1 LAPDTAEK
9 KHAMTDTTRRD
20 TMVTLAAIAAGSV
33 MSGPAQSQQAGG
45 PLGGGPLAA
54 GASGPF
60 TTQPWLGGSRL
71 QMAGY
76 AVERVTFPSQH
87 VPVVGNLFLPSG
99 EERKPAIVVIGPVG
113 FVKEQAP
120 LQYAS
125 RLVHEGYVT
134 LIFDPRFHGESGGE
148 PRRFESGAE
157 KVKDLSAAVDFL
169 AQRPDVDPA
178 RIHVLG
184 VCQGVNWT
192 IEAAIL
198 DSRIR
203 AISVVA
209 GHYLTPEVA
218 TMYLGTRA
226 NVEARFAKSQASE
239 ARYRDSGQVDYIN
252 IVSPS
257 LAQPDPNALLTAPPI
272 QMFYIRWADR
282 SPFLAHRG
290 LWENRLTAMSE
301 HLIWGHRIDHAVP
314 KLRTPTLMIHAD
326 RAASGIEIPRKLF
339 TAMPAEKKELV
350 WLGGQGQL
358 QFYEDPLTIEQ
369 AVPHIARF
377 FA

>member
-1 LAPDTAEK
+1 
-9 KHAMTDTTRRD
+9 MTNTTRRD
-20 TMVTLAAIAAGSV
+20 TLIALAAFSAGTA
-33 MSGPAQSQQAGG
+33 MTGPAHSQSVGG
-45 PLGGGPLAA
+45 PLGGGPLAS
-54 GASGPF
+54 GSPSGPF
-60 TTQPWLGGSRL
+60 STQPWIGGNRL
-71 QMAGY
+71 QIAGY
-76 AVERVTFPSQH
+76 AVERVTYLSQN

-99 EERKPAIVVIGPVG
+99 EGRKPAIIVIGPVG

-125 RLVHEGYVT
+125 RLVREGYVT

-148 PRRFESGAE
+148 PRRFESGVE

-169 AQRPDVDPA
+169 AQRQDVDPA

-192 IEAAIL
+192 IEAAIV
-198 DSRIR
+198 DTRIR

-218 TMYLGTRA
+218 TMYLGAPANIENRLAKGRAAETR
-226 NVEARFAKSQASE
+226 FKT
-239 ARYRDSGQVDYIN
+239 SGQLDYIN

-257 LAQPDPNALLTAPPI
+257 LTQPDPDALLTAPPI

-282 SPFLAHRG
+282 TPFLAHRG

-301 HLIWGHRIDHAVP
+301 HLIWGHRIDQAVP
-314 KLRTPTLMIHAD
+314 KLKTPTLMIHAD
-326 RAASGIEIPRKLF
+326 RAASGGDIPRRLF
-339 TAMPAEKKELV
+339 AGIPTEKKELV

-369 AVPHIARF
+369 ATPHIARF

>member
-1 LAPDTAEK
+1 MSNDRLK
-9 KHAMTDTTRRD
+9 TRR
-20 TMVTLAAIAAGSV
+20 AALTTIGSAALTGVLMTSGSNAQQ
-33 MSGPAQSQQAGG
+33 PAAGG
-45 PLGGGPLAA
+45 PLGGGPLAS
-54 GASGPF
+54 GAPSGPF
-60 TTQPWLGGSRL
+60 TTQPWLGGNRL

-76 AVERVTFPSQH
+76 AVERVTYPSQN
-87 VPVVGNLFLPSG
+87 VPVVGNLFLPAG
-99 EERKPAIVVIGPVG
+99 EGRKPAVIVIGPVG

-125 RLVHEGYVT
+125 RLVREGYVT

-148 PRRFESGAE
+148 PRRFESGEE
-157 KVKDLSAAVDFL
+157 KVKDLSAAVEFL

-198 DSRIR
+198 DRRIR
-203 AISVVA
+203 AIAVVA

-218 TMYLGTRA
+218 TMYLGAPTNIENRLAKSRA
-226 NVEARFAKSQASE
+226 AEARFKA
-239 ARYRDSGQVDYIN
+239 SGQVDYIN

-257 LAQPDPNALLTAPPI
+257 LAQPDPDALLTAPPI

-282 SPFLAHRG
+282 TPFLAHRG

-326 RAASGIEIPRKLF
+326 RAASGGEVPRRLF
-339 TAMPAEKKELV
+339 AAMPAEKKELV

-358 QFYEDPLTIEQ
+358 QFYDDPLTIEQ

>member
-1 LAPDTAEK
+1 MSNERFQ
-9 KHAMTDTTRRD
+9 TRR
-20 TMVTLAAIAAGSV
+20 AALTTIGTIAVAGAL
-33 MSGPAQSQQAGG
+33 MTSGANAQQPTGG
-45 PLGGGPLAA
+45 PLAGGPLAA
-54 GASGPF
+54 GAPSGPF
-60 TTQPWLGGSRL
+60 TTQPWIGGSRL

-76 AVERVTFPSQH
+76 AVERVTYPSQS

-99 EERKPAIVVIGPVG
+99 EGQKPAIIVIGPVG

-125 RLVHEGYVT
+125 RLVREGYVT

-148 PRRFESGAE
+148 PRRFESGTE
-157 KVKDLSAAVDFL
+157 KVKDISAAIDFL

-184 VCQGVNWT
+184 VCQGANWT
-192 IEAAIL
+192 IEAAII
-198 DSRIR
+198 DTRIR

-218 TMYLGTRA
+218 TMYLGAPANIENRLAKGRA
-226 NVEARFAKSQASE
+226 AEARFKA
-239 ARYRDSGQVDYIN
+239 SGQIDYIN

-257 LAQPDPNALLTAPPI
+257 LAQPDPDALLTAPPI

-282 SPFLAHRG
+282 TPFLAHRG

-301 HLIWGHRIDHAVP
+301 HLIWGHRIDQAVP
-314 KLRTPTLMIHAD
+314 KLKTPTLMIHAD
-326 RAASGIEIPRKLF
+326 RAASGGDIPRKLF
-339 TAMPAEKKELV
+339 AAMPTEKKELV

-369 AVPHIARF
+369 AIPHIARF